1 MRGQRPRVDREGVAT
16 ATPCLGRF
24 LAVPEPPRS
33 WSSQVASPPLKAI
46 RWPGPGA
53 WRWLGWQLSAWAS
66 SGRPQPL
73 LSSWTPCLWPHCP
86 GLQGKTAGD
95 PPRALGSGGASSR
108 LASALALRLLCPMA
122 PSCSFLLGSCHR
134 LSLPLSWPTCPG
146 LSVLPSSD
154 ACTPPGQN
162 RPLGLLQNRPPTLP
176 SLFCFKDFLCFL
188 LSFSVPSFHPF

>member
-1 MRGQRPRVDREGVAT
+1 MAPVAGPAAAGLGSNSEVFCSASSGDPAAASSLYDGDPHLLPSSSEDVAEPPQDLSPNCTPCAKLQARVRGQRPRVDREGVAT

-33 WSSQVASPPLKAI
+33 W
-46 RWPGPGA
+46 
-53 WRWLGWQLSAWAS
+53 
-66 SGRPQPL
+66 
-73 LSSWTPCLWPHCP
+73 
-86 GLQGKTAGD
+86 
-95 PPRALGSGGASSR
+95 
-108 LASALALRLLCPMA
+108 
-122 PSCSFLLGSCHR
+122 SFLLGSCHR